1 MMRSMEPAPE
11 DLDVQVY
18 CRSLALQQVQ
28 MLTRLAEIAM
38 QLAEAEGVR
47 AVAAQARAAQPKAD
61 EAAVEAARAE
71 AQEAGR
77 AFSRFSNSVQRSLAQ
92 RSRAAA
98 DLCAGDKAAR
108 KARRARQRN
117 HVTDTLHALIWDP
130 ELSPGEHDRAEELTP
145 ELHERIDALY
155 EDEDNRIEDR
165 PVGAVIAGLAC
176 GFGLSDAWR
185 RRASDWSD
193 PPYPPPLTGTPDEI
207 RKRRRARL
215 VELMSQ
221 PLRYVDRD
229 EIPAL
234 KAGIEARL
242 QEPDVS
248 ALLDAEPPMRVA
260 ERLCRSL
267 GLEPYPDLDGADK
280 PDTG

>member
-1 MMRSMEPAPE
+1 MKTNADSDRDIQA
-11 DLDVQVY
+11 Y

-47 AVAAQARAAQPKAD
+47 AVAAQARAAAPKAG
-61 EAAVEAARAE
+61 EATVQAARAE

-92 RSRAAA
+92 RARAAG
-98 DLCAGDKAAR
+98 DLCARDKADR
-108 KARRARQRN
+108 RARRARQRN
-117 HVTDTLHALIWDP
+117 HVTDALHALIWAPD
-130 ELSPGEHDRAEELTP
+130 LSTEEHDKAEERTNDLQ
-145 ELHERIDALY
+145 ERLNALY
-155 EDEDNRIEDR
+155 ADEDDRVEDR

-176 GFGLSDAWR
+176 SLELSDAWR

-193 PPYPPPLTGTPDEI
+193 PPYPPPLTGTAAET
-207 RKRRRARL
+207 RKRRWDRL
-215 VELMSQ
+215 LELMQQ

-242 QEPDVS
+242 QEPDIP
-248 ALLDAEPPMRVA
+248 AMLDAEPPMRVA

-267 GLEPYPDLDGADK
+267 GLEPYPHLDWADK